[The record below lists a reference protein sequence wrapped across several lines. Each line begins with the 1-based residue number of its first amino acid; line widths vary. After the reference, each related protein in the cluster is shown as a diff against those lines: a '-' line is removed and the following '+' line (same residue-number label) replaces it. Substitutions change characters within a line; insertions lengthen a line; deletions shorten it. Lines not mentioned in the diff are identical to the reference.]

1 LPFVGAAKG
10 GKVIF
15 MTTSGSD
22 RSDSIK
28 AFEAVCENAAR
39 AVRQAGSMRD
49 AVEAS
54 AVTEPHS
61 LQGIGRMLPGYLRL
75 HKALANR
82 LEELLMSQLE
92 VASRIREP
100 YGLDKEL
107 GQLKVREWYVLRTD
121 YPELYSKGVA
131 HAAQLV
137 RRMEALKRKR

>member
-1 LPFVGAAKG
+1 MNP
-10 GKVIF
+10 
-15 MTTSGSD
+15 SGSANPEAL
-22 RSDSIK
+22 K
-28 AFEAVCENAAR
+28 AFEAVCESAAR

-49 AVEAS
+49 AMQAS
-54 AVTEPHS
+54 EVTEPHA
-61 LQGIGRMLPGYLRL
+61 LQGVGRMLPGYQRL

-100 YGLDKEL
+100 YGLDREL
-107 GQLKVREWYVLRTD
+107 SQLKVHEWYVLRTD

-137 RRMEALKRKR
+137 RRMEAQKKR